1 MGAGSPRHLRL
12 DPRRAGRGRALPTHL
27 AQGGDVP
34 AVPVVTSQTCHLPF
48 PEEARDR
55 VGSKASG
62 FAQHLSLWGRAGG
75 AEGSRLWAETEA

>member
-1 MGAGSPRHLRL
+1 M
-12 DPRRAGRGRALPTHL
+12 
-27 AQGGDVP
+27 P
-34 AVPVVTSQTCHLPF
+34 AVPVVTSQTRHLPF

-62 FAQHLSLWGRAGG
+62 FAQHLSLWGLAGG